1 MNCIR
6 KQGMKTMLT
15 GLPVTTGLI
24 SNIVINN
31 KPINYW
37 EIKMDTKPIRKVV
50 YHTIY
55 LIARLIKSLKKP
67 WSMRYISV
75 KHAIRKTIRDK
86 YYYYDYWLCPV
97 CHQRLDSYSLPDYG
111 NETDRDYSVCRNPGC
126 PLYGD
131 AFQAIDDIFNDKNQ
145 LIEILRDKYGEH
157 TFPVYIANR
166 LDLSKYP
173 LSKSFWKMC
182 IEISN
187 LIQKI
192 KEDYNEYK

>member
-1 MNCIR
+1 
-6 KQGMKTMLT
+6 MKTMLT

-55 LIARLIKSLKKP
+55 LIAKFIKLLKRP

-97 CHQRLDSYSLPDYG
+97 CHQQLDSYTLPDYG
-111 NETDRDYSVCRNPGC
+111 DETDRDYLECTNPGC

>member
-1 MNCIR
+1 
-6 KQGMKTMLT
+6 MKTMLT

>member
-1 MNCIR
+1 
-6 KQGMKTMLT
+6 MKTMLT

-75 KHAIRKTIRDK
+75 RHAIRKTIRDK
-86 YYYYDYWLCPV
+86 YYFYDYFNCPV

-126 PLYGD
+126 PLYED
-131 AFQAIDDIFNDKNQ
+131 VFQDIDDLFDGKSK
-145 LIEILRDKYGEH
+145 LIEILRDQYGEH
-157 TFPVYIANR
+157 IFSVYLTRR
-166 LDLSKYP
+166 LDLSTHK
-173 LSKSFWKMC
+173 LSKSFWKLC
-182 IEISN
+182 ITISN

-192 KEDYNEYK
+192 KEDYYKNK